1 VPQLKMS
8 KNNEQDST
16 PYVPKTDEKRNEAFG
31 LLDELLKELG
41 REEALRRKLARSLLK
56 VPLEELE
63 PKELRKELPPS
74 SPPRAARSSPAG
86 RPVFGPNIAPPSRDL
101 ERLHNGKLEAL
112 KEAAV
117 SRLEQAIE
125 NIKANSLNKAKEQE
139 LPPLVLALLPSHRL
153 LVRRREIG
161 KE

>member
-1 VPQLKMS
+1 VPQLK
-8 KNNEQDST
+8 KNNEQNST
-16 PYVPKTDEKRNEAFG
+16 PYVPKTDEERNEAFG

-41 REEALRRKLARSLLK
+41 REEALRRELARSLLK
-56 VPLEELE
+56 LPLEELE
-63 PKELRKELPPS
+63 PEELRKELPPS
-74 SPPRAARSSPAG
+74 SPRRAAGPAAPAG
-86 RPVFGPNIAPPSRDL
+86 RPVFGPTIAPPSRDL

-112 KEAAV
+112 EEAAV
-117 SRLEQAIE
+117 SRLEQAIK

-153 LVRRREIG
+153 LVRGREIG